1 MYSSTSAAEFLSGLD
16 DRPATLDEIA
26 RRLGVSLRSV
36 RRIHAWARIGAA
48 DKFIEEPGHR
58 GKFAT
63 FRLAPGVNTPTA
75 QELSHVG
82 VVTPSQLAWV
92 DARLE
97 DCPSDTERAFR
108 RVFGAARIGH
118 DALIQLIYR
127 RRAALGVKTTPKA
140 TDEGHLDRIPVAAL
154 KPLPRTPAD
163 DARDAMFAAC
173 RRRMARFQAQ
183 RQAERRA
190 RIHANETWQI
200 WKEASK

>member
-1 MYSSTSAAEFLSGLD
+1 MYRSTSAAEFLSGLD
-16 DRPATLDEIA
+16 ERPATLDEIA

-36 RRIHAWARIGAA
+36 RRIHAWARVGAA

-63 FRLAPGVNTPTA
+63 FRLAHGVKAPTA
-75 QELSHVG
+75 QERSHVG

-97 DCPSDTERAFR
+97 NCPSDTERAFR
-108 RVFGAARIGH
+108 SAFGGANIGH

-127 RRAALGVKTTPKA
+127 RRAALGVRTCKRPASEK
-140 TDEGHLDRIPVAAL
+140 HLDRIPVEAL

-173 RRRMARFQAQ
+173 RRRMAK
-183 RQAERRA
+183 ERERLA
-190 RIHANETWQI
+190 SLRRERLRKSETWRI
-200 WKEASK
+200 A

>member
-36 RRIHAWARIGAA
+36 FRMLAWARVGAA
-48 DKFIEEPGHR
+48 GKFIEVR
-58 GKFAT
+58 GCKGTYST
-63 FRLAPGVNTPTA
+63 FRLAPGEKTPTA

-140 TDEGHLDRIPVAAL
+140 TDEGHLDRIPVSAL

-173 RRRMARFQAQ
+173 RRRMAK
-183 RQAERRA
+183 ERERLA
-190 RIHANETWQI
+190 SLRRERLRKSETWRI
-200 WKEASK
+200 A